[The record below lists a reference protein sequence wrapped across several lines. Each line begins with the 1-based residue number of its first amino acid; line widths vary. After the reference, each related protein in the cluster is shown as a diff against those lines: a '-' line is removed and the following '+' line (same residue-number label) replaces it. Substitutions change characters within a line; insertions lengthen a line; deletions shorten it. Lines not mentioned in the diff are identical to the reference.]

1 MFIKKIFLILVVAT
15 SILLLIS
22 CDDTSNDKLNIHP
35 STLKNKKSTEL
46 GSFIKDLMP
55 HENKS
60 TSWGWLSEDPRLLW
74 LDDGIK
80 SENNINIRRAVVRIN
95 VMGEAST
102 ILMKNTN
109 ELAWLLTYSTKNDRK
124 FGPEIMELKPGLDGS
139 EQCFG
144 TLYSGCSFNLL
155 PSLNAAGVS
164 VQEICPEIRYN
175 TGNYAKIFLI
185 KAKEKKPTY
194 IKYDFSSGSG
204 GNTSSI
210 SILLVTSIKEA
221 CKG

>member
-1 MFIKKIFLILVVAT
+1 MFIKKIFLIIVTAT
-15 SILLLIS
+15 SISLLIS
-22 CDDTSNDKLNIHP
+22 CDYNSSDKLNIYP
-35 STLKNKKSTEL
+35 LTLKNKKSTEL

-55 HENKS
+55 PDNKS
-60 TSWGWLSEDPRLLW
+60 ISWGWLSEDPRLIW

-80 SENNINIRRAVVRIN
+80 SENNINTRRAVVRIN
-95 VMGEAST
+95 VMGEVST
-102 ILMKNTN
+102 SLMKNTN
-109 ELAWLLTYSTKNDRK
+109 ELAWLLSYSTTNDRK
-124 FGPEIMELKPGLDGS
+124 CGPEIMELKPGLDGS

-144 TLYSGCSFNLL
+144 TLYSWCSFNIF
-155 PSLNAAGVS
+155 PSLKAAGVTIK
-164 VQEICPEIRYN
+164 EICPEISYG
-175 TGNYAKIFLI
+175 TGNYAKIFLM

-210 SILLVTSIKEA
+210 SILLVPSIKEA